1 MTNTRLSSK
10 KVRNVTEYLIAQ
22 LTVLPFRHHSSS
34 GRRKIGLGTE
44 GEVSEKDENE
54 SEKDYLCIISDF
66 TLIYRIRNSRKVYE
80 KNKS

>member
-1 MTNTRLSSK
+1 MSEK
-10 KVRNVTEYLIAQ
+10 DE
-22 LTVLPFRHHSSS
+22 
-34 GRRKIGLGTE
+34 E